1 MIEIEIRNL
10 TGIPFETLTAA
21 FNDAF
26 SDYDIPAKYP
36 AEYLRQLVTRR
47 GFRPDLAVGAFD
59 GERLAGFVFNCLDG
73 DDAYNSGTGV
83 VISHRRQGIARQLMQ
98 RSIETLP
105 AKRYTLEVIET
116 NHRAH
121 ALYLDLGFEETRR
134 LQSWKYE
141 NLGRASA
148 RLDGL
153 KPVLRELANV
163 RLRDYE
169 PFFEMLPSW
178 QNSIRSIGR
187 ASEPH
192 VAIGDERAIVVLF
205 PSNGDVPLL
214 AVHPDA
220 RRQGVGRALLDLAAR
235 RAAKPLRIMNI
246 AHDAHGINT
255 FLEHIGATRFVRQI
269 EMVRTL

>member
-1 MIEIEIRNL
+1 MIEIRNL
-10 TGIPFETLTAA
+10 GGQSFETLTAA

-26 SDYDIPAKYP
+26 SDYDIPANYP
-36 AEYLRQLVTRR
+36 VEYLRQLVTRR
-47 GFRPDLAVGAFD
+47 GFRPDLAAGAFD

-98 RSIETLP
+98 QSIETLP
-105 AKRYTLEVIET
+105 AKRYWLEVIET

-121 ALYLDLGFEETRR
+121 ALYRELGFEESRR
-134 LQSWKYE
+134 LQSWKYV
-141 NLGRASA
+141 GRASA
-148 RLDGL
+148 RPDGL

-163 RLRDYE
+163 HLRDYE
-169 PFFEMLPSW
+169 PFCDMRASW
-178 QNSIRSIGR
+178 QNTIRSIER
-187 ASEPH
+187 AAEPY

-214 AVHPDA
+214 AVHPEA
-220 RRQGVGRALLDLAAR
+220 RRQGFGRALLELAAR

-246 AHDAHGINT
+246 DDDASGINS
-255 FLEHIGATRFVRQI
+255 FLEHVGATRFVRQI
-269 EMVRTL
+269 EMVREL

>member
-1 MIEIEIRNL
+1 LIEIRNL
-10 TGIPFETLTAA
+10 IGLSFETLTAA

-26 SDYDIPAKYP
+26 SDYDIPANYP

-59 GERLAGFVFNCLDG
+59 GERLVGFVFNCLDHSLAG
-73 DDAYNSGTGV
+73 EDAYNSGTGV

-121 ALYLDLGFEETRR
+121 ALYLDLGFEESRR

-141 NLGRASA
+141 TTENR
-148 RLDGL
+148 
-153 KPVLRELANV
+153 KPTTLREFANV

-169 PFFEMLPSW
+169 PFFDMRPSW
-178 QNSIRSIGR
+178 QNSIRSIER
-187 ASEPH
+187 AAEPH
-192 VAIGDERAIVVLF
+192 VAIGDEHAIAVLF

-220 RRQGVGRALLDLAAR
+220 RRQGLGRTLLDLAAR

-246 AHDAHGINT
+246 ADDAHGIT
-255 FLEHIGATRFVRQI
+255 AFLERIGATRFVRQI

>member
-1 MIEIEIRNL
+1 VIEYRSL
-10 TGIPFETLTAA
+10 TGVSFDAMTAA

-59 GERLAGFVFNCLDG
+59 GERLAGFVFNCLEG
-73 DDAYNSGTGV
+73 EDAYNSGTGV

-141 NLGRASA
+141 TSA
-148 RLDGL
+148 DR
-153 KPVLRELANV
+153 KPTTLRELANV

-169 PFFEMLPSW
+169 PFFDMRPSW
-178 QNSIRSIGR
+178 QNSVRSIER
-187 ASEPH
+187 AAEPH

-214 AVHPDA
+214 AVHPDV
-220 RRQGVGRALLDLAAR
+220 RRQGLGRALLDLAAR

-246 AHDAHGINT
+246 ADDAHGINA
-255 FLEHIGATRFVRQI
+255 FLERVGATRFVRQI
-269 EMVRTL
+269 EMVRQL